1 MKKSKNILPLKS
13 ILLVYLLLAS
23 FGVFSQS
30 ITILPTYTEKSI
42 EIKTNFNIPGFM
54 LESSSPTGAK
64 IGTVIRSTGAYL
76 QTFNKKKFQLGDP
89 FYFLGFTIDTLSNV
103 YFENYAA
110 LGADAP
116 NIEMRQILGVTDGFL
131 SGLAGSNDGSPYF
144 TAILLNQ
151 DVGHILSVSLVI
163 QADANHIVS
172 EGHTF
177 TAGYEASI
185 SYDDRFIYVNNKPG
199 NSQYI
204 LNKPFKILITRR
216 QFR

>member
-1 MKKSKNILPLKS
+1 MKKISFLVLLKIL
-13 ILLVYLLLAS
+13 VMQA
-23 FGVFSQS
+23 FAQS

-54 LESSSPTGAK
+54 LESSSTTGAK
-64 IGTVIRSTGAYL
+64 MGTVIRSSGAFL
-76 QTFNKKKFQLGDP
+76 QTFNKKKFQLGNP
-89 FYFLGFTIDTLSNV
+89 FYGIGFTIDTLSNV

-110 LGADAP
+110 LGTDAP
-116 NIEMRQILGVTDGFL
+116 NIEMRQISGITDGFL

-151 DVGHILSVSLVI
+151 DLERILSVSLLI

-185 SYDDRFIYVNNKPG
+185 SYDDRYIYVNNKPG